1 MNHRKR
7 ATSPRKSTGRRP
19 NMNEAKAAPVTNDPT
34 TRDTCGSSDMPL
46 LTPEVPSLGGPTA
59 ASPNPDLRIE
69 APPVLKLF
77 GEGDTCDQAR
87 NKSEGNP
94 ASMNSDSS
102 NGIGAASST
111 NARELDQLN
120 ADNDGINL
128 QEVQQTGKVLNTIF
142 FCNNK

>member
-1 MNHRKR
+1 MIL
-7 ATSPRKSTGRRP
+7 PL
-19 NMNEAKAAPVTNDPT
+19 EILV
-34 TRDTCGSSDMPL
+34 GSSDMPL

-120 ADNDGINL
+120 ADNEEIINL
-128 QEVQQTGKVLNTIF
+128 QEVQQRGKILNTGYCF
-142 FCNNK
+142 FFFIITSKKKFLDATLLHLQFSRL